1 MKMISAFKEHPA
13 SVGETYPQH
22 FRSATGFALRLL
34 LAGGAC
40 MIHAVLPCFFE
51 RTGSRMVAALH
62 QRMITARHR
71 QAGPNAAQHGAATP
85 RAR

>member
-1 MKMISAFKEHPA
+1 MISAFKDHPA

-22 FRSATGFALRLL
+22 FRSAMGFGVSLL
-34 LAGGAC
+34 LAGGTC

-71 QAGPNAAQHGAATP
+71 QAGPNAAQRGAVTQ

>member
-1 MKMISAFKEHPA
+1 MKMISALKDHPA
-13 SVGETYPQH
+13 SVGETYQQH
-22 FRSATGFALRLL
+22 FRSAMGFGVSLL
-34 LAGGAC
+34 MAGGAC

-62 QRMITARHR
+62 QRMIAARHP
-71 QAGPNAAQHGAATP
+71 QSGANPAQHGPITQ